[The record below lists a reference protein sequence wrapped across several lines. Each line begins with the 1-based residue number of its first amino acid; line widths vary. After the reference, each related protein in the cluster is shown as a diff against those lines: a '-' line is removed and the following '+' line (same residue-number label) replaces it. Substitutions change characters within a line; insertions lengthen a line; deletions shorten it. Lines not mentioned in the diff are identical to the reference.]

1 MNSEKIYQELNKRG
15 YNASII
21 AEAINVLPQSVAVV
35 IRTGKGSKRIAIAIS
50 AAMDKKLEDV
60 FPFYREKANKKA
72 HRQQRA
78 TGSGE
83 TGDMRDKET
92 TGILPRIGIE
102 HFTGIPGNPQGRGKI
117 ERLWQ
122 TITIPLN
129 I

>member
-35 IRTGKGSKRIAIAIS
+35 IRTGKGSKRIATAIS

-72 HRQQRA
+72 HSLIVKRPSENVFSD
-78 TGSGE
+78 GLHLSG
-83 TGDMRDKET
+83 
-92 TGILPRIGIE
+92 IFI
-102 HFTGIPGNPQGRGKI
+102 
-117 ERLWQ
+117 
-122 TITIPLN
+122 
-129 I
+129 

>member
-35 IRTGKGSKRIAIAIS
+35 IRTGKGSKRIATAIS

-78 TGSGE
+78 TSLIRKTSGKNI
-83 TGDMRDKET
+83 GRDKAKT
-92 TGILPRIGIE
+92 LVRLYF
-102 HFTGIPGNPQGRGKI
+102 FTCRF
-117 ERLWQ
+117 E
-122 TITIPLN
+122 
-129 I
+129 

>member
-35 IRTGKGSKRIAIAIS
+35 IRTGKGSKRIATAIS
-50 AAMDKKLEDV
+50 SAMDKKLEDV

-78 TGSGE
+78 TSL
-83 TGDMRDKET
+83 KE
-92 TGILPRIGIE
+92 
-102 HFTGIPGNPQGRGKI
+102 KI
-117 ERLWQ
+117 SRLEAA
-122 TITIPLN
+122 
-129 I
+129 